1 MSAPLILGTNSIKD
15 VGYNVDNSLR
25 FNQPD
30 NPYLTRTISSAGSAT
45 TVSISFW
52 FKRGKLADDLH
63 VFSSRDSGVSASSV
77 GEIKITSGDILRVEG
92 YSGSGYNYR
101 KLTNRV
107 FRDVSAWYH
116 ILVVF
121 DTSNATA
128 DDRIRIYINGVRE
141 TSFST
146 SVNPSSSFSTYW
158 FDTTDPFVIGTDV
171 RTLTGASNLDGYL
184 SEVVVVDGTALN
196 TTDVGE
202 FDEDSGIWKPID
214 VSGLTFGTNG
224 FYLDFENSGSL
235 GADVSGNG
243 NNFTVNNLT
252 SVDQSTDT
260 CTNNAPTM
268 NILSSST
275 TPIFSQGNLEIQC
288 NNLNSWNKV
297 APATFVLHSGKWYW
311 EIKNLDSTYPN
322 YINPAFMNANYYSN
336 SISGSGFPGN
346 VYDSNNG
353 FWNGLQG
360 GGDNVNYSIYRAGSS
375 GSTISSAFLVNHIM
389 SFALDLDNRKC
400 WLAHNGSYVLSGNPS
415 TGVNETWGTSDI
427 DADTPYV
434 PAVAYY
440 YNSSKIG
447 FNFGSPSQSISSGNS
462 DANGYGNFEYAVPT
476 GFYAI
481 NSKNLAE
488 YG

>member
-1 MSAPLILGTNSIKD
+1 MPLILGTNSIKD
-15 VGYNVDNSLR
+15 TGYDVANSVRLNAGDNPSGTITQGTPTNVDKYTFSVWVKRADIGAGNSKIFSVQGSNANVEEKLE
-25 FNQPD
+25 FNNDDIIWRQ
-30 NPYLTRTISSAGSAT
+30 TEASAGNT
-45 TVSISFW
+45 TW
-52 FKRGKLADDLH
+52 
-63 VFSSRDSGVSASSV
+63 
-77 GEIKITSGDILRVEG
+77 ERVTD
-92 YSGSGYNYR
+92 R
-101 KLTNRV
+101 K
-107 FRDVSAWYH
+107 FRDPSAWYH
-116 ILVVF
+116 IVVAY
-121 DTSNATA
+121 DSSQGTA
-128 DDRIRIYINGVRE
+128 GDRCKMYINGVQE
-141 TSFST
+141 TSFSG
-146 SVNPSSSFSTYW
+146 SSDPS
-158 FDTTDPFVIGTDV
+158 
-171 RTLTGASNLDGYL
+171 SNLDSVTNTSGRALKFFASCFNVNNQNAGAYFA
-184 SEVVVVDGTALN
+184 EMVYVDGQQLDPTSF
-196 TTDVGE
+196 GE
-202 FDEDSGIWKPID
+202 FDSDSPNIWKPID
-214 VSGLTFGTNG
+214 VSGLTFGNNG
-224 FYLDFENSGSL
+224 FYLDFEDSSAL
-235 GADVSGNG
+235 GNDVSGN
-243 NNFTVNNLT
+243 NNDVTFSNIAST
-252 SVDQSTDT
+252 DQSTDT